1 MRSVRTS
8 HAFSF
13 QDMWKWNS
21 ARSSTSRKAGYAPG
35 SKIIEKLIFNQL
47 FEYLIDS
54 NLLAD
59 WQNGLR
65 PVHSTL
71 WPPCLE
77 AISSE
82 NVKKAIGLISKTT
95 TLNVQHT
102 FLYISLPSP
111 HDYGMKIPNFTFYGG
126 RKQATMNLS
135 FSSTTWGWSPR
146 NQLQRNSPT
155 FDIFGELEWARQ
167 SLKKREFILKV
178 TFSLPSPCRCWS
190 SLLTPA
196 GT

>member
-8 HAFSF
+8 YAFSF

-21 ARSSTSRKAGYAPG
+21 ARSSTSRKAGYVPG
-35 SKIIEKLIFNQL
+35 SKIIEKLIFNQF

-77 AISSE
+77 ATSSE
-82 NVKKAIGLISKTT
+82 NVKKAIGLISKQQLCTYSTLFCTFLCRHRTT
-95 TLNVQHT
+95 TAWKSLMSRFMEDVNKRQWICHSLPKLEGGPQEINSREIRLHLT
-102 FLYISLPSP
+102 FL
-111 HDYGMKIPNFTFYGG
+111 GN
-126 RKQATMNLS
+126 
-135 FSSTTWGWSPR
+135 
-146 NQLQRNSPT
+146 
-155 FDIFGELEWARQ
+155 
-167 SLKKREFILKV
+167 
-178 TFSLPSPCRCWS
+178 
-190 SLLTPA
+190 
-196 GT
+196 

>member
-8 HAFSF
+8 YAFSF

-21 ARSSTSRKAGYAPG
+21 ARSSTSRKAGYALG

-47 FEYLIDS
+47 FEYLMDS

-77 AISSE
+77 ATSSE
-82 NVKKAIGLISKTT
+82 NVKKGLISKTT
-95 TLNVQHT
+95 TLHVHHA

-111 HDYGMKIPNFTFYGG
+111 HDYGVKIPNFTFYGG
-126 RKQATMNLS
+126 RKQATTNFS
-135 FSSTTWGWSPR
+135 FSFKTWVWSPR
-146 NQLQRNSPT
+146 NQLQGNSPT
-155 FDIFGELEWARQ
+155 YDISSNLE
-167 SLKKREFILKV
+167 
-178 TFSLPSPCRCWS
+178 
-190 SLLTPA
+190 
-196 GT
+196 

>member
-21 ARSSTSRKAGYAPG
+21 ARSSTSRKAGYALG

-95 TLNVQHT
+95 TLHVQHT
-102 FLYISLPSP
+102 FLHISLPSP
-111 HDYGMKIPNFTFYGG
+111 HDYGMKIPNWGSQWGGGFYGYRLKFWLFYG
-126 RKQATMNLS
+126 YRLIF
-135 FSSTTWGWSPR
+135 FSYG
-146 NQLQRNSPT
+146 
-155 FDIFGELEWARQ
+155 
-167 SLKKREFILKV
+167 
-178 TFSLPSPCRCWS
+178 
-190 SLLTPA
+190 
-196 GT
+196 

>member
-8 HAFSF
+8 YAFSF

-21 ARSSTSRKAGYAPG
+21 ARSSTSRKAGYALG

-77 AISSE
+77 ATSSE

-95 TLNVQHT
+95 TLHVQHT
-102 FLYISLPSP
+102 FWYISLPSP
-111 HDYGMKIPNFTFYGG
+111 
-126 RKQATMNLS
+126 R
-135 FSSTTWGWSPR
+135 TTTAWKSLISR
-146 NQLQRNSPT
+146 FMEDVNK
-155 FDIFGELEWARQ
+155 RQ
-167 SLKKREFILKV
+167 WICH
-178 TFSLPSPCRCWS
+178 SLPKLEGGPQEINSREIR
-190 SLLTPA
+190 LHLTFL
-196 GT
+196 GN

>member
-54 NLLAD
+54 DLLAD

-77 AISSE
+77 ATSSE
-82 NVKKAIGLISKTT
+82 NVKKAIGLISKTR
-95 TLNVQHT
+95 
-102 FLYISLPSP
+102 
-111 HDYGMKIPNFTFYGG
+111 GG
-126 RKQATMNLS
+126 RKGLRWCGFALFLVRFCGNSYFNSRYCGFKTLS
-135 FSSTTWGWSPR
+135 GLR
-146 NQLQRNSPT
+146 LLQPLSRG
-155 FDIFGELEWARQ
+155 FRWQKCLRW
-167 SLKKREFILKV
+167 
-178 TFSLPSPCRCWS
+178 
-190 SLLTPA
+190 
-196 GT
+196 